1 VDLFS
6 FDAEYL
12 QRLKGREPAT
22 ESHFVSYFTPRLDT
36 KLRQRGFTPANR
48 EDIRQD
54 TLYRV
59 LIAVQT
65 GTVEHPERFGAFVA
79 SVCNHVIQ
87 EKWREI
93 ARNQHADVESMELPD
108 NRVNVESALLRKEK
122 KQIVSRI
129 LDEMSPKKRDILRAF
144 LFDHLNREELCERF
158 GVTGD
163 YLRVLL
169 FRAKE
174 EFSARLKGKGW
185 NEPGGEDTPTVH

>member
-36 KLRQRGFTPANR
+36 KLRQRGFTPADR
-48 EDIRQD
+48 EEIRQD

-59 LIAVQT
+59 LIAVQA
-65 GTVEHPERFGAFVA
+65 GSVEHPERFGAFVA
-79 SVCNHVIQ
+79 SVCNHVMQ
-87 EKWREI
+87 EVWRTI
-93 ARNQHADVESMELPD
+93 KRNQHADVEDMEVPD
-108 NRVNVESALLRKEK
+108 HRVNVESTLLRKEK
-122 KQIVSRI
+122 KQMVSQI
-129 LDEMSPKKRDILRAF
+129 IDEMSPKKREILRAF
-144 LFDHLNREELCERF
+144 LFEHLDREELCERF

-185 NEPGGEDTPTVH
+185 NGPGNDDAPRVQ